1 MSKLME
7 EAIST
12 NPVIVEEMKMIEEP
26 RKSPNTSDGCCYQQ
40 RRTPLKDIC
49 NEPRA
54 KKVRILTL
62 KGVNEFLLAVITFH
76 ENKVLRF
83 IQ

>member
-26 RKSPNTSDGCCYQQ
+26 RKSPNTSDGCCYHQ
-40 RRTPLKDIC
+40 RRTPLKDIF

-54 KKVRILTL
+54 KKVRILTS
-62 KGVNEFLLAVITFH
+62 KGVSEFLLAAITFH